1 MRQARHRFK
10 PLEMEP
16 STSCHMDLH
25 GQERP
30 PQLVRDDNSDEG
42 SFVYADTFAFM
53 VLERMQG
60 RRGAPVFG
68 AGASNNA
75 VEAQNR
81 QLRRAKVSEFHFGRW
96 FIVNKIVD
104 AGWGA
109 FWRRCHRVDGG
120 ECIQP
125 CQPGMENTAQ

>member
-1 MRQARHRFK
+1 
-10 PLEMEP
+10 
-16 STSCHMDLH
+16 MDLP
-25 GQERP
+25 GQDKP

-81 QLRRAKVSEFHFGRW
+81 QLKETRRAKVSDFHSGRW
-96 FIVNKIVD
+96 FIVNMIVD

-125 CQPGMENTAQ
+125 RQPGMENTAQ